1 MIVRIATNVSMTVQ
15 PFYLNKV
22 AGYENQVT
30 D

>member
-22 AGYENQVT
+22 AGYEN
-30 D
+30 